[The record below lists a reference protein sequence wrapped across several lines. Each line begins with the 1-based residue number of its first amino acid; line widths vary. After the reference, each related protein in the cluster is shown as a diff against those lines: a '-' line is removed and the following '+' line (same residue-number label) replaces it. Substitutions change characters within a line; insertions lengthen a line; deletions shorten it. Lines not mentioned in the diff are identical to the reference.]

1 MIIMDTSQDIVS
13 LLYAKRGKISI
24 LFVDTALRFDYSRA
38 RKVVIIME
46 ITVGMK
52 GVVESCVEREDTA
65 KEVGS
70 GDLLVYATPCM
81 VALMEGAACEAIA
94 DCMGENQT
102 TVGTML
108 NIEHISATPV
118 GLEVRAE
125 AEVTEVAGK
134 VITFDVKAFDEAGE
148 IGRGTHKRVVIN
160 AQKFLDKTYGKL

>member
-1 MIIMDTSQDIVS
+1 
-13 LLYAKRGKISI
+13 
-24 LFVDTALRFDYSRA
+24 
-38 RKVVIIME
+38 ME

-52 GVVESCVEREDTA
+52 GIAETLVEREDTA

-94 DCMGENQT
+94 QALPDTQT
-102 TVGTML
+102 TVGTAL

-125 AEVTEVAGK
+125 AEVTAVEGK
-134 VITFDVKAFDEAGE
+134 VICFDIKAFDESGE
-148 IGRGTHKRVVIN
+148 IGRGTHKRVIVN
-160 AQKFLDKTYGKL
+160 SQKFLEKAYTKL

>member
-1 MIIMDTSQDIVS
+1 
-13 LLYAKRGKISI
+13 
-24 LFVDTALRFDYSRA
+24 
-38 RKVVIIME
+38 ME

-52 GVVESCVEREDTA
+52 GIVDTVVEREDTA

-94 DCMGENQT
+94 EVLKDTET
-102 TVGTML
+102 TVGTAL

-125 AEVTEVAGK
+125 AVVTAVEGK
-134 VITFDVKAFDEAGE
+134 VITFEVKAFDEAGYVYW
-148 IGRGTHKRVVIN
+148 R
-160 AQKFLDKTYGKL
+160 L

>member
-1 MIIMDTSQDIVS
+1 
-13 LLYAKRGKISI
+13 
-24 LFVDTALRFDYSRA
+24 
-38 RKVVIIME
+38 ME

-52 GVVESCVEREDTA
+52 AEVFTNVEREDTA

-94 DCMGENQT
+94 EAMGENQT

-118 GLEVRAE
+118 GLDVRAE
-125 AEVTEVAGK
+125 AEVTAVEGK
-134 VITFDVKAFDEAGE
+134 VITFDVKAYDEAGE
-148 IGRGTHKRVVIN
+148 IGHGTHKRVIIN
-160 AQKFLDKTYGKL
+160 SQKFLEKTYAKL